1 MISILLATYNGEKYI
16 RQSIDSVLSQT
27 FKDFEILVGFNGTTD
42 NTKEIVAEYTDT
54 RIRVFDYGDDK
65 GKAKTLNKLLKETK
79 YEWIAIQDD
88 DDIWL
93 PKKLEM
99 QSKFTERFDV
109 IGTFIKYINEKN
121 DVIGNPNLCTNDEE
135 IKLRSLNGDNQIA
148 NTSTIIR
155 KSALKKIIGWREGIE
170 SVEDYD
176 LWLRLIRS
184 GFRFYNVPEFLVKHR
199 LHSESN
205 FNANMAEIQNMLITE
220 ILNYK

>member
-1 MISILLATYNGEKYI
+1 MVSILLATYNGEKYI

-42 NTKEIVAEYTDT
+42 NTKEIVTEYTDT

-65 GKAKTLNKLLKETK
+65 GKARTLNKLLKEAR
-79 YEWIAIQDD
+79 YEWIAVQDD

-148 NTSTIIR
+148 NTSAIFR
-155 KSALKKIIGWREGIE
+155 KSDALEILGWREDIEGIE
-170 SVEDYD
+170 DFD
-176 LWLRLIRS
+176 FWLRLIRL
-184 GFRFYNVPEFLVKHR
+184 GRKFQNIPDFLVNHR
-199 LHSESN
+199 LHSKSN
-205 FNANMAEIQNMLITE
+205 FNTNIQDISK
-220 ILNYK
+220 IL

>member
-1 MISILLATYNGEKYI
+1 MVSILLATYNGEKYI

-42 NTKEIVAEYTDT
+42 NTKEIVTEYTDT

-65 GKAKTLNKLLKETK
+65 GKARTLNKLLKEAR
-79 YEWIAIQDD
+79 YEWIAVQDD
-88 DDIWL
+88 DDVWL
-93 PKKLEM
+93 PNKLEI
-99 QSKFTERFDV
+99 QSKFTESFDV
-109 IGTFIKYINEKN
+109 IGTFIMYINEYN
-121 DVIGNPNLCTNDEE
+121 EIIGNPNLCTNDDE
-135 IKLRSLNGDNQIA
+135 IKFRSLNGDNQVA
-148 NTSTIIR
+148 NTTSIIR
-155 KSALKKIIGWREGIE
+155 KSAALEVIGWREGIE

-176 LWLRLIRS
+176 FWLRLIRK

-205 FNANMAEIQNMLITE
+205 FNANMAEIQNMLIKE